1 MACIKIESSDLA
13 ASEKTKEFV
22 DFKPTNRDKVV
33 QKAWRDSIGVPRE
46 DPEESL
52 KFDTVVEME

>member
-13 ASEKTKEFV
+13 TGKKTKEFV

-33 QKAWRDSIGVPRE
+33 QKA
-46 DPEESL
+46 
-52 KFDTVVEME
+52 